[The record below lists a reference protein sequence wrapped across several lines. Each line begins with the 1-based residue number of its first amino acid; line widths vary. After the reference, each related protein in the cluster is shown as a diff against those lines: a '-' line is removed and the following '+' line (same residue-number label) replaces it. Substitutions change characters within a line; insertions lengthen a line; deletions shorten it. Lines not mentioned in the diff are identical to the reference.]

1 MKQRIFSFFVCIGLL
16 IISITGAVAAQ
27 ENAPAVQIISVLQAQ
42 EQVDVVFFC
51 QNPGE
56 GQLVTV
62 LCQRQDS
69 AAEGEILYVG
79 QWEDVTQ
86 GINRRSF
93 PIDSERVQGS
103 YVVTLGGD
111 NIANPSS
118 FGFTFGAAAAQGC
131 MAIKLDI
138 TCAQLLQQLG
148 VTQEV
153 AAITVDGNALA
164 PEDVVPAGAVLTLY
178 MDSQEITTLLFIAG
192 DIDGNRNIDAAD
204 ALLALQHSVQ
214 LVELDGLK
222 WCAADTNF
230 DGRIDAVDALLILQ
244 YSVGLLAGF

>member
-16 IISITGAVAAQ
+16 LISITGAAAQ

-62 LCQRQDS
+62 LCQRQDDG
-69 AAEGEILYVG
+69 AEGEILYIG
-79 QWEDVTQ
+79 QWEDVVQ

-93 PIDSERVQGS
+93 PIDSERAQGS

-118 FGFTFGAAAAQGC
+118 FSFTFGAAAAQGC

-138 TCAQLLQQLG
+138 TCAQLFQQLG

-153 AAITVDGNALA
+153 AAITMNGNALA
-164 PEDVVPAGAVLTLY
+164 PEDVVPTGAVLTLY
-178 MDSQEITTLLFIAG
+178 MDSQEITTLLFVAG
-192 DIDGNRNIDAAD
+192 DIDGSRSIDAAD
-204 ALLALQHSVQ
+204 ALLALQHSVE
-214 LVELDGLK
+214 LIKLDGLD

-230 DGRIDAVDALLILQ
+230 DGRVDAVDALLILQ
-244 YSVGLLAGF
+244 YSVGLIAGF